1 MIPDDLKQERGTL
14 LTNDS
19 MDGNKGD
26 MVPWPFMTREG
37 SPAPHPL
44 STGVPPTTI
53 PILKLDSCWGTGII
67 QATHVAITCPFPTHL
82 RPHPA

>member
-26 MVPWPFMTREG
+26 MVPWSFMTREG

-44 STGVPPTTI
+44 STGVPP
-53 PILKLDSCWGTGII
+53 
-67 QATHVAITCPFPTHL
+67 HHN
-82 RPHPA
+82 PHPQA